1 MELKAKTV
9 SLWSKIGSVALIII
23 GTALVGLRVL
33 PGITTLDVISAALA
47 VAGVF
52 GTIDINLMLEKI
64 TGRKEGA

>member
-1 MELKAKTV
+1 MQAKTV
-9 SLWSKIGSVALIII
+9 SLWSKIGSAALIII

-33 PGITTLDVISAALA
+33 PGITTWDVISAALA